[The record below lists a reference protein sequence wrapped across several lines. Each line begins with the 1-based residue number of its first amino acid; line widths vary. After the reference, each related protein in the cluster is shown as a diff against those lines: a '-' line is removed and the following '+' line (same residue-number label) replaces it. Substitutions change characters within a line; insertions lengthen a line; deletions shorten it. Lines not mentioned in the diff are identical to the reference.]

1 MTLSCFRV
9 VKEQFA
15 ADPFSGD
22 GAFEFGGRWN
32 SPGSRVVYAS
42 ESLALACLE
51 MLVHLDKAS
60 ILRSYVFIE
69 ARFEEKMVIDVED
82 VSPLPSDWHSAQGS
96 IELQSIG
103 DEWIASGSSA
113 VLRVPSAVLPRSSNY
128 LINPEHE
135 KFGEIIRSDPETIG
149 FDSRLK

>member
-9 VKEQFA
+9 VKEEFA

-22 GAFEFGGRWN
+22 GAYEFGGRWN

-51 MLVHLDKAS
+51 ILVHLDKAS

-69 ARFEEKMVIDVED
+69 ARFKEEMVIDVED
-82 VSPLPSDWHSAQGS
+82 LSPLPSDWHNAQGS

-103 DEWIASGSSA
+103 DEWIASGNTP
-113 VLRVPSAVLPRSSNY
+113 VLRVPSVVIPRSFNF
-128 LINPEHE
+128 LINPGHE
-135 KFGEIIRSDPETIG
+135 KFSKVDYLDPEAIG
-149 FDSRLK
+149 FDPRLK

>member
-1 MTLSCFRV
+1 MLSCFRI

-15 ADPFSGD
+15 NDAFSGD
-22 GAFEFGGRWN
+22 GAYEFGGRWN

-60 ILRSYVFIE
+60 LLRSYVFIE
-69 ARFEEKMVIDVED
+69 ARFDEGLVRDIE
-82 VSPLPSDWHSAQGS
+82 SLTALPADWHHSQGS
-96 IELQSIG
+96 IELQSVG
-103 DEWIASGSSA
+103 DEWIVSGTSA
-113 VLRVPSAVLPRSSNY
+113 VLRVPSAVIPKSVNY

-135 KFGEIIRSDPETIG
+135 DFKSIAFSGIAPIDFDP
-149 FDSRLK
+149 RLK

>member
-1 MTLSCFRV
+1 MTLSCFRT

-22 GAFEFGGRWN
+22 GAYEFGGRWN
-32 SPGSRVVYAS
+32 SPGSRVLYAS

-69 ARFEEKMVIDVED
+69 ARFEEKMVVDVED
-82 VSPLPSDWHSAQGS
+82 LSPLPADWHNAQGS
-96 IELQSIG
+96 IELQTIG
-103 DEWIASGSSA
+103 DEWIATGSTP
-113 VLRVPSAVLPRSSNY
+113 VLRVPSAVIPRSFNF
-128 LINPEHE
+128 LINPAHKEFSKVAYLGPE
-135 KFGEIIRSDPETIG
+135 PIDFDP
-149 FDSRLK
+149 RLK